1 MKKNIILNDLINF
14 VKKIDDSYVNV
25 NKNTKIFDEGYI
37 DSYELVEFI
46 LYIKK
51 KYKKD
56 IGNLDFYSEY
66 KNLKSIAD
74 YLISFIK

>member
-1 MKKNIILNDLINF
+1 MKKKLILEDLINYI
-14 VKKIDDSYVNV
+14 KKIDNSYKNI
-25 NKNTKIFDEGYI
+25 NKNTKIFDEGYL

-66 KNLKSIAD
+66 NTLKSISK
-74 YLISFIK
+74 YLETYF

>member
-1 MKKNIILNDLINF
+1 MKKNIIIEDLINY
-14 VKKIDDSYVNV
+14 VKKIDISYINI
-25 NKNTKIFDEGYI
+25 NKNTKIFDDGYI

-51 KYKKD
+51 KYKID

-66 KNLKSIAD
+66 NTLKSISE
-74 YLISFIK
+74 YLESFPK

>member
-1 MKKNIILNDLINF
+1 MKKKIILDDLINY
-14 VKKIDDSYVNV
+14 VKKIDNSYSNV
-25 NKNTKIFDEGYI
+25 NQNTKIFDEGYI

-56 IGNLDFYSEY
+56 IGNLDFYSDY

-74 YLISFIK
+74 YLTNFIK

>member
-1 MKKNIILNDLINF
+1 MKKNLILEDLINY
-14 VKKIDDSYVNV
+14 VKKIDNSYHNI
-25 NKNTKIFDEGYI
+25 NKNSKIFEEGYI

-51 KYKKD
+51 KYKID

-74 YLISFIK
+74 YLDSFMK